1 MMPVAT
7 VLEPYVY
14 EGGVHKHGLII
25 ELLEDLGGYLVQST
39 PAATEINLVMLIPR
53 KDVPLMEELAKNIL
67 GKLTRAPLTGTE
79 IAVVSPTLAYHHLP
93 HSACDVAEHLRRDG
107 ANTNMLGLARG
118 MGRRVALSQDY
129 ERRLINE
136 HDIAVYSFG
145 NFSDCI
151 INKKPK
157 LFSGVN
163 VPIVATGG
171 PDLSTDDVE
180 GADVYVG
187 GIGRVSHRL
196 RNEGEIN
203 SLDVLNKTVGEVVD
217 KLREEISRD
226 PLAVL
231 PARVMKE
238 IKEQVPDIN
247 DVLTPAPITLQ
258 LDGMRVKLPFDQ
270 FHEKLEQL
278 ELDEDVSLSDVA
290 NIMPSKMKDYIL
302 IKIRRRSETGFTI

>member
-1 MMPVAT
+1 MAA

-53 KDVPLMEELAKNIL
+53 KDVPLMEELAKKIL

-238 IKEQVPDIN
+238 IKEQVPEIN

-278 ELDEDVSLSDVA
+278 DLDEDVSLSDVA

-302 IKIRRRSETGFTI
+302 IKIRRRSETGFTV

>member
-1 MMPVAT
+1 MAA

-53 KDVPLMEELAKNIL
+53 KDVTLMEELAKKIL

-203 SLDVLNKTVGEVVD
+203 SLDVLNKTVGEVVE

-238 IKEQVPDIN
+238 IKEQVPEIN

-278 ELDEDVSLSDVA
+278 DLDEDVSLSDVA